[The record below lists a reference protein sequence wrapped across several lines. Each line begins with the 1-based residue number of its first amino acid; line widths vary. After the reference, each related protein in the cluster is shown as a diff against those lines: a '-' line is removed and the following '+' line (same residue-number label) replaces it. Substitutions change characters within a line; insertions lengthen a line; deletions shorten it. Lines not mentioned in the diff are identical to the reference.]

1 MYQTMAQSKIKLAI
15 FDLDGT
21 LINSVADLGQ
31 ATNHALQLH
40 GFPMHDLSKY
50 NYFVGNGVTKLIERA
65 LPEQFRDEATIEK
78 VKSDFLDYYMRH
90 KTDLTR
96 PYDGIPELLHVLQ
109 EKSVKIAVASNKF
122 IAGTQALVKGFFP
135 DIDFCAV
142 LGQREG
148 VPIKPDPYIANEAL
162 QLAGVDRGDCLYVGD
177 TATDMQTASNAGLES
192 VGVSWG
198 FRPVSELKDAGAAH
212 IIDKPAELL
221 SLVDSE

>member
-1 MYQTMAQSKIKLAI
+1 MVI

-65 LPEQFRDEATIEK
+65 LPEQFRDAATIEK

-96 PYDGIPELLHVLQ
+96 PYDGIPELLHALQ
-109 EKSVKIAVASNKF
+109 EKGVKIAVASNKF

-221 SLVDSE
+221 SLVDSD

>member
-1 MYQTMAQSKIKLAI
+1 MQGATSRKKLVI

-40 GFPMHDLSKY
+40 GYPTHDLSKY
-50 NYFVGNGVTKLIERA
+50 NYFVGNGVAKLIERA
-65 LPEQFRDEATIEK
+65 LPEQFRDAATIEK

-96 PYDGIPELLHVLQ
+96 PYDGIPELLHALQ

-221 SLVDSE
+221 SLVDSD

>member
-1 MYQTMAQSKIKLAI
+1 MQGATSRKKLVI

-40 GFPMHDLSKY
+40 GYPTHELSKY

-65 LPEQFRDEATIEK
+65 LPEQFRDAATIEK
-78 VKSDFLDYYMRH
+78 VKSGFLDYYMRH

-96 PYDGIPELLHVLQ
+96 PYDGIPELLHALQ
-109 EKSVKIAVASNKF
+109 EKGVKIAVASNKF

-148 VPIKPDPYIANEAL
+148 VPIKPDPYIANEAM
-162 QLAGVDRGDCLYVGD
+162 QLAGVGRGDCLYVGD

-221 SLVDSE
+221 SLVDSD

>member
-1 MYQTMAQSKIKLAI
+1 M
-15 FDLDGT
+15 
-21 LINSVADLGQ
+21 GQ

-96 PYDGIPELLHVLQ
+96 PYDGIPELLHALQ
-109 EKSVKIAVASNKF
+109 EKGVKIAVASNKF

-221 SLVDSE
+221 SLVDSD

>member
-1 MYQTMAQSKIKLAI
+1 M
-15 FDLDGT
+15 
-21 LINSVADLGQ
+21 INSVADLGQ

-78 VKSDFLDYYMRH
+78 VKSGFLDYYMRH

-96 PYDGIPELLHVLQ
+96 PYDGIPELLHALQ
-109 EKSVKIAVASNKF
+109 EKGVKIAVASNKF

-221 SLVDSE
+221 SLVDSD

>member
-1 MYQTMAQSKIKLAI
+1 MQGATSKKQLVI

-40 GFPMHDLSKY
+40 GYPTHDLSKY

-96 PYDGIPELLHVLQ
+96 PYDGIPELLHALQ

-221 SLVDSE
+221 SLVDSD

>member
-1 MYQTMAQSKIKLAI
+1 MQGATSRKKLVI

-31 ATNHALQLH
+31 ATNHALAVHGYPLH
-40 GFPMHDLSKY
+40 GLNEY

-65 LPEQFRDEATIEK
+65 LPPDRRSEDEIAA
-78 VKSDFLDYYMRH
+78 VKSDFLEYYMQH
-90 KTDLTR
+90 KADLTR
-96 PYDGIPELLHVLQ
+96 PYPGIPELLHELQ
-109 EKSVKIAVASNKF
+109 DRQVKMAVASNKF
-122 IAGTQALVKGFFP
+122 IAGTRALVKGFFP
-135 DIDFCAV
+135 EIEFCAI

-148 VPIKPDPYIANEAL
+148 VPIKPDPYIANEAM

-212 IIDKPAELL
+212 IIDKPAKLL
-221 SLVDSE
+221 CLVDSD

>member
-1 MYQTMAQSKIKLAI
+1 M
-15 FDLDGT
+15 
-21 LINSVADLGQ
+21 GQ

-96 PYDGIPELLHVLQ
+96 PYDGIPELLHALQ
-109 EKSVKIAVASNKF
+109 EKGVKIAVASNKF

-148 VPIKPDPYIANEAL
+148 VPIKPDPYIANEAM

-221 SLVDSE
+221 SLVDSD

>member
-1 MYQTMAQSKIKLAI
+1 M
-15 FDLDGT
+15 
-21 LINSVADLGQ
+21 GQ

-40 GFPMHDLSKY
+40 GYPTHDLSKY
-50 NYFVGNGVTKLIERA
+50 NYFVGNGVAKLIERA
-65 LPEQFRDEATIEK
+65 LPEQFRDAATIEK
-78 VKSDFLDYYMRH
+78 VKSGFLDYYMRH

-122 IAGTQALVKGFFP
+122 IAGTKALVKGFFP

-148 VPIKPDPYIANEAL
+148 VPIKPDPYIANEAM
-162 QLAGVDRGDCLYVGD
+162 QLAGVVRGDCLYVGD

-192 VGVSWG
+192 V
-198 FRPVSELKDAGAAH
+198 
-212 IIDKPAELL
+212 
-221 SLVDSE
+221 

>member
-1 MYQTMAQSKIKLAI
+1 MVI

>member
-1 MYQTMAQSKIKLAI
+1 MQGATSRKKLVI

-78 VKSDFLDYYMRH
+78 VKSGFLDYYMRH

-96 PYDGIPELLHVLQ
+96 PYPGIPELLHELQ
-109 EKSVKIAVASNKF
+109 DRQVKMAVASNKF

-221 SLVDSE
+221 SLVDSD

>member
-1 MYQTMAQSKIKLAI
+1 MQGATSRKKLVI

-96 PYDGIPELLHVLQ
+96 PYDGIPELLHALQ
-109 EKSVKIAVASNKF
+109 EKGVKIAVASNKF

-148 VPIKPDPYIANEAL
+148 VPIKPDPYIANEAM

-221 SLVDSE
+221 SLVDSD

>member
-1 MYQTMAQSKIKLAI
+1 M
-15 FDLDGT
+15 
-21 LINSVADLGQ
+21 GQ

-96 PYDGIPELLHVLQ
+96 PYDGIPELLHALQ
-109 EKSVKIAVASNKF
+109 EKGVKIAVASNKF

-148 VPIKPDPYIANEAL
+148 VPIKPDPYIANEAM

>member
-1 MYQTMAQSKIKLAI
+1 MQGATSKKQLVI

-96 PYDGIPELLHVLQ
+96 PYDGIPELLHALQ
-109 EKSVKIAVASNKF
+109 EKGVKIAVASNKF

-148 VPIKPDPYIANEAL
+148 VPIKPDPYIANEAM

-221 SLVDSE
+221 SLVDSD

>member
-1 MYQTMAQSKIKLAI
+1 MQGATSKKQLVI

-31 ATNHALQLH
+31 ATNHALSLH
-40 GFPMHDLSKY
+40 GYPLHEMHEY
-50 NYFVGNGVTKLIERA
+50 NYFVGNGVSKLIERA
-65 LPEQFRDEATIEK
+65 LPADKRGEEEISA
-78 VKSDFLDYYMRH
+78 VKADFLEYYMRH

-96 PYDGIPELLHVLQ
+96 PYDGIPELLRALQ
-109 EKSVKIAVASNKF
+109 EKGVKIAVASNKF

-162 QLAGVDRGDCLYVGD
+162 QLAGVGRGDCLYVGD

-198 FRPVSELKDAGAAH
+198 FRPVSELKGAGAMH

-221 SLVDSE
+221 CLVDSD

>member
-1 MYQTMAQSKIKLAI
+1 MQGATSRKKLVI

>member
-1 MYQTMAQSKIKLAI
+1 MKRLVI

-78 VKSDFLDYYMRH
+78 VKSGFLDYYMRH

-96 PYDGIPELLHVLQ
+96 PYDGIPELLHALQ
-109 EKSVKIAVASNKF
+109 EKGVKIAVASNKF

-221 SLVDSE
+221 SLVDSD

>member
-1 MYQTMAQSKIKLAI
+1 MVI

-78 VKSDFLDYYMRH
+78 VKSGFLDYYMRH

-96 PYDGIPELLHVLQ
+96 PYDGIPELLHALQ
-109 EKSVKIAVASNKF
+109 EKGVKIAVASNKF

-148 VPIKPDPYIANEAL
+148 VPIKPDPYIANEAM
-162 QLAGVDRGDCLYVGD
+162 QLAGVGRGDCLYVGD

>member
-1 MYQTMAQSKIKLAI
+1 MQGATSRKKLVI

-96 PYDGIPELLHVLQ
+96 PYDGIPRLLHALQ
-109 EKSVKIAVASNKF
+109 EKGVKIAVASNKF

-148 VPIKPDPYIANEAL
+148 VPIKPDPYIANEAM
-162 QLAGVDRGDCLYVGD
+162 QLAGVGRGDCLYVGD

-221 SLVDSE
+221 CLVDSD

>member
-1 MYQTMAQSKIKLAI
+1 M
-15 FDLDGT
+15 
-21 LINSVADLGQ
+21 GQ

-40 GFPMHDLSKY
+40 GYPTHDLSKY
-50 NYFVGNGVTKLIERA
+50 NYFVGNGVAKLIERA
-65 LPEQFRDEATIEK
+65 LPEQFRDAATIEK
-78 VKSDFLDYYMRH
+78 VKADFLEYYMRH

-96 PYDGIPELLHVLQ
+96 PYDGIPELLNDLQ
-109 EKSVKIAVASNKF
+109 QKGIKLAVASNKF
-122 IAGTQALVKGFFP
+122 IAGTKALVMGFFP

-148 VPIKPDPYIANEAL
+148 VPIKPDPYIANEAM
-162 QLAGVDRGDCLYVGD
+162 QLAGVVRGDCLYVGD

-221 SLVDSE
+221 SLVDSD

>member
-1 MYQTMAQSKIKLAI
+1 MQGATSRKKLVI

-96 PYDGIPELLHVLQ
+96 PYDGIPRLLHALK
-109 EKSVKIAVASNKF
+109 EKGVKIAVASNKF

-148 VPIKPDPYIANEAL
+148 VPIKPDPYIANEAM
-162 QLAGVDRGDCLYVGD
+162 QLAGVGRGDCLYVGD

>member
-1 MYQTMAQSKIKLAI
+1 MQGATSRKKLVI

-50 NYFVGNGVTKLIERA
+50 NYFVGNGVAKLIERA

-96 PYDGIPELLHVLQ
+96 PYDGIPELLHALQ

-122 IAGTQALVKGFFP
+122 IAGTKALVMGFFP

-221 SLVDSE
+221 SLVDSD

>member
-1 MYQTMAQSKIKLAI
+1 MMA
-15 FDLDGT
+15 
-21 LINSVADLGQ
+21 
-31 ATNHALQLH
+31 
-40 GFPMHDLSKY
+40 
-50 NYFVGNGVTKLIERA
+50 
-65 LPEQFRDEATIEK
+65 
-78 VKSDFLDYYMRH
+78 
-90 KTDLTR
+90 
-96 PYDGIPELLHVLQ
+96 
-109 EKSVKIAVASNKF
+109 VKIAVASNKF
-122 IAGTQALVKGFFP
+122 IAGTKALVMGFFP

-221 SLVDSE
+221 SLVDSD

>member
-1 MYQTMAQSKIKLAI
+1 MQGATSRKKLVI

-96 PYDGIPELLHVLQ
+96 PYDGIPELLHALQ
-109 EKSVKIAVASNKF
+109 EKGVKIAVASNKF

-177 TATDMQTASNAGLES
+177 TATDMQTASNAGLVS

>member
-1 MYQTMAQSKIKLAI
+1 MQGATSRKKLVI

-122 IAGTQALVKGFFP
+122 IAGTQALVKGFFL

>member
-1 MYQTMAQSKIKLAI
+1 MQGATSKKQLVI

-50 NYFVGNGVTKLIERA
+50 NYFVGNGVAKLIERA
-65 LPEQFRDEATIEK
+65 LPEQFRDAATIEK

-96 PYDGIPELLHVLQ
+96 PYDGIPELLHALQ
-109 EKSVKIAVASNKF
+109 EKGVKIAVASNKF

-148 VPIKPDPYIANEAL
+148 VPIKPDPYIANEAM

-221 SLVDSE
+221 SLVDSD

>member
-1 MYQTMAQSKIKLAI
+1 MKRLVI

-40 GFPMHDLSKY
+40 GYPMHDLSKY

-65 LPEQFRDEATIEK
+65 LPEQFWDEATIEK
-78 VKSDFLDYYMRH
+78 VKSGFLDYYMRH

-96 PYDGIPELLHVLQ
+96 PYDGIPELLADLQ
-109 EKSVKIAVASNKF
+109 QKGIKLAVASNKF
-122 IAGTQALVKGFFP
+122 IAGTKALVMGFFP

-148 VPIKPDPYIANEAL
+148 VPIKPDPYIANEAM
-162 QLAGVDRGDCLYVGD
+162 QLAGVVRGDCLYVGD

-221 SLVDSE
+221 SLVDSD

>member
-1 MYQTMAQSKIKLAI
+1 MQGATSRKKLVI

-221 SLVDSE
+221 SLVDSD

>member
-1 MYQTMAQSKIKLAI
+1 MKRLVI

-21 LINSVADLGQ
+21 LINSVAALGQ
-31 ATNHALQLH
+31 ANNHALQLH
-40 GFPMHDLSKY
+40 GYPMHDLSKY

-78 VKSDFLDYYMRH
+78 VKSGFLDYYMRH

-96 PYDGIPELLHVLQ
+96 PYDGIPELLADLQ
-109 EKSVKIAVASNKF
+109 QKGIKLAVASNKF
-122 IAGTQALVKGFFP
+122 IAGTKALVMGFFP

-148 VPIKPDPYIANEAL
+148 VPIKPDPYIANEAM
-162 QLAGVDRGDCLYVGD
+162 QLAGVVRGDCLYVGD

-221 SLVDSE
+221 SLVDSD

>member
-1 MYQTMAQSKIKLAI
+1 MQGATSRKKLVI

-65 LPEQFRDEATIEK
+65 LPEQFRDAATIEK

-96 PYDGIPELLHVLQ
+96 PYDGIPELLHALQ
-109 EKSVKIAVASNKF
+109 EKGVKIAVASNKF

>member
-1 MYQTMAQSKIKLAI
+1 MQGATSRKKLVI

-96 PYDGIPELLHVLQ
+96 PYDGIPELLAYLQ
-109 EKSVKIAVASNKF
+109 QKGIKLAVASNKF

-148 VPIKPDPYIANEAL
+148 VPIKPDPYIANEAM
-162 QLAGVDRGDCLYVGD
+162 QLAGVVRGDCLYVGD

-221 SLVDSE
+221 SLVDSD

>member
-1 MYQTMAQSKIKLAI
+1 MQGATSRKKLVI

-40 GFPMHDLSKY
+40 AFPMHDLSKY

-78 VKSDFLDYYMRH
+78 VKYDFLDYYMRH

-96 PYDGIPELLHVLQ
+96 PYDGIPELLAYLQ
-109 EKSVKIAVASNKF
+109 QKGIKLAVASNKF

-148 VPIKPDPYIANEAL
+148 VPIKPDPYIANEAM
-162 QLAGVDRGDCLYVGD
+162 QLAGVVRGDCLYVGD

-221 SLVDSE
+221 SLVDSD

>member
-1 MYQTMAQSKIKLAI
+1 MQGATSRKKLVI

-78 VKSDFLDYYMRH
+78 VKSGFLDYYMRH

-96 PYDGIPELLHVLQ
+96 PYDGIPELLHALQ
-109 EKSVKIAVASNKF
+109 EKGVKIAVASNKF

-148 VPIKPDPYIANEAL
+148 VPIKPDPYIANEAM
-162 QLAGVDRGDCLYVGD
+162 QLAGVGRGDCLYVGD

>member
-1 MYQTMAQSKIKLAI
+1 MQGATSKKQLVI

-40 GFPMHDLSKY
+40 GYPTHDLSKY
-50 NYFVGNGVTKLIERA
+50 NYFVGNGVAKLIERA

-78 VKSDFLDYYMRH
+78 VKSGFLDYYMRH

-221 SLVDSE
+221 SLVDSD

>member
-1 MYQTMAQSKIKLAI
+1 MQGATSRKKLVI

-96 PYDGIPELLHVLQ
+96 PYDGIPELLHALQ
-109 EKSVKIAVASNKF
+109 EKGVKIAVASNKF

-221 SLVDSE
+221 SLVDSD